1 MEVKRCK
8 MVTSLDNQ
16 ASISDKSSGSFS
28 LGIKGTQIFLIFP
41 IVLVLSFYF
50 TWLAG
55 RISLGHWPIP
65 HIDDPKSIRGFW
77 MWTYDLTAILFY
89 IGIPASFLYAIVSLI
104 RCLITNS
111 TNWRNRVAEV
121 IVGFSL
127 FVLVFVVLR
136 WDPSNMMEWF
146 FD

>member
-1 MEVKRCK
+1 MA
-8 MVTSLDNQ
+8 TSLDNQ
-16 ASISDKSSGSFS
+16 ASISNRSSGSF
-28 LGIKGTQIFLIFP
+28 LFEITGTQVFLIFP
-41 IVLVLSFYF
+41 IVLVLFFYF

-55 RISLGHWPIP
+55 RVSLGHWPAP
-65 HIDDPKSIRGFW
+65 HIDDPKFIEGFW

-89 IGIPASFLYAIVSLI
+89 IGIPASFLCAIVSLI

-121 IVGFSL
+121 IVGFGL
-127 FVLVFVVLR
+127 LVLAIVFLR
-136 WDPSNMMEWF
+136 WDPNNVIEWF